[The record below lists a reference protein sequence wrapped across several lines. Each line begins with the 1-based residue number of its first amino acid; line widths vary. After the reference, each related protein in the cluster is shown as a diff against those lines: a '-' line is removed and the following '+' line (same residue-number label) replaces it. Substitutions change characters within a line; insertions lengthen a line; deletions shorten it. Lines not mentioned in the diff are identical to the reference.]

1 MNVMT
6 IDHYR
11 DIGSYLS
18 KSPKI
23 TMVSLNCL
31 KQMNSDSYSHF
42 SIAFLLY
49 HYCIIEVYLLF
60 EFNKLIQQFWI
71 CSARQLKFL
80 N

>member
-23 TMVSLNCL
+23 IMTIVNCL
-31 KQMNSDSYSHF
+31 K
-42 SIAFLLY
+42 
-49 HYCIIEVYLLF
+49 
-60 EFNKLIQQFWI
+60 
-71 CSARQLKFL
+71 
-80 N
+80 

>member
-31 KQMNSDSYSHF
+31 KEMNRDSYSHF
-42 SIAFLLY
+42 RIAFLLY
-49 HYCIIEVYLLF
+49 NCCIIKLYLLF
-60 EFNKLIQQFWI
+60 KFNK
-71 CSARQLKFL
+71 
-80 N
+80 